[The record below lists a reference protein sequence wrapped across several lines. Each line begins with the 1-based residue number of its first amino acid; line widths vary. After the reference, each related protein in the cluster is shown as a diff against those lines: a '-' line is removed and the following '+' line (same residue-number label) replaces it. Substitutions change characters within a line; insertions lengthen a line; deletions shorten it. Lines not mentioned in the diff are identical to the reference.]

1 MNTYFPNQLKIEIQ
15 SIDIY
20 EDGTIVA
27 DSMKQKITETS
38 GSFEETLVLTKG
50 CKILLIKNVNIDYKI
65 TNGLE
70 GEFVDHSEEV
80 LLIKING
87 NIIPIPKMK
96 QKIEK
101 LENQGTFVYRIQFP
115 I

>member
-1 MNTYFPNQLKIEIQ
+1 M
-15 SIDIY
+15 
-20 EDGTIVA
+20 A

-70 GEFVDHSEEV
+70 GEYVDHSEEV
-80 LLIKING
+80 LLIKINDG

-96 QKIEK
+96 QNMSFIELLK
-101 LENQGTFVYRIQFP
+101 TLFKYKYIY
-115 I
+115 